1 VTKFEVK
8 NMVTKLHRFHCKCM
22 NRLGRKFIR
31 PWKEAVQT
39 ARVALVKF
47 GMPTYQLRVRV
58 FACMSCARAC
68 VRACVMRPGPLTETT
83 CITVKEGNESRKNA
97 EKNLSEGDI
106 DGSLKKLRRAE
117 ERVGFICP
125 ISIQSAWNSVPP
137 LHADWTYEK
146 RELAFCIRFGSEEDF
161 KDSSA
166 TWMAQKIAN
175 AQHRCKLLRRNIDT
189 DKSILQ
195 AIKAELHTLSKN
207 EAGSKK
213 QRAKLT
219 KQKAELE
226 KQIQS
231 NNDALSSNKDPNN
244 CGAEAYVSI
253 LMDLE
258 ASSEKLKALAQEID
272 VCEQFLSQG
281 KTHMENAVKKVSRNA
296 PTTFL

>member
-1 VTKFEVK
+1 
-8 NMVTKLHRFHCKCM
+8 M
-22 NRLGRKFIR
+22 
-31 PWKEAVQT
+31 
-39 ARVALVKF
+39 
-47 GMPTYQLRVRV
+47 
-58 FACMSCARAC
+58 
-68 VRACVMRPGPLTETT
+68 
-83 CITVKEGNESRKNA
+83 
-97 EKNLSEGDI
+97 
-106 DGSLKKLRRAE
+106 
-117 ERVGFICP
+117 
-125 ISIQSAWNSVPP
+125 
-137 LHADWTYEK
+137 
-146 RELAFCIRFGSEEDF
+146 
-161 KDSSA
+161 
-166 TWMAQKIAN
+166 
-175 AQHRCKLLRRNIDT
+175 
-189 DKSILQ
+189 
-195 AIKAELHTLSKN
+195 SKN